1 MVADNGSLGKRKINT
16 SGKTLI
22 NASNFDVSF
31 YPANKDTLRL
41 KTYAYKQ

>member
-1 MVADNGSLGKRKINT
+1 MVADNGFLGNKKTNT

-22 NASNFDVSF
+22 NVSNFNVSF

-41 KTYAYKQ
+41 KTYKN